1 MKKTLNISG
10 KIIGL
15 DEPKIMGVINI
26 TPDSFYKDS
35 RFNLGDEGFLK
46 KAEKMI
52 DEGATFLDIGGYS
65 SRPGAANVSEEDEIE
80 RVVFAVSRL
89 RKMFSNL
96 LISVDTFRAK
106 VADAAVQNGADLVND
121 ISGGSL
127 DPKMFDFI
135 LKNKIPYILMH
146 MRGNP
151 QNMNQMNGYEDVAYE
166 VQIELL
172 RKVNDLKNKGFT
184 NLVVD
189 PGFGFAK
196 NVDQN
201 YELLNTFDTSVFE
214 VPLLAG
220 ISRKS
225 MIYKLFDL
233 EPGEILAETSAL
245 HLQLLLK
252 NIDILRVHDV
262 AEAGRIVQIFKRIQP

>member
-10 KIIGL
+10 KIIGF

-46 KAEKMI
+46 KAEKMME
-52 DEGATFLDIGGYS
+52 EGATFLDIGGYS
-65 SRPGAANVSEEDEIE
+65 SRPGATNVSEEDEFE

-89 RKMFSNL
+89 RKTFSNL
-96 LISVDTFRAK
+96 HISVDTFRSTVAK
-106 VADAAVQNGADLVND
+106 AAVDNGADIIND

-135 LKNKIPYILMH
+135 LENDIPYILMH

-151 QNMNQMNGYEDVAYE
+151 QNMSQMNDYEDLAYE
-166 VQIELL
+166 VQMELL
-172 RKVNDLKNKGFT
+172 RKVNDLRNKGFT

-196 NVDQN
+196 NIDQN
-201 YELLNTFDTSVFE
+201 YELLNTFDSSVFE
-214 VPLLAG
+214 VLLLAG

-262 AEAGRIVQIFKRIQP
+262 AEAVRIVQIFKRMQP